1 LHLIGRKSNG
11 REEMCRKIIV
21 SLCLIICPVLAV
33 NTQGRDSDTDLRIG
47 LGFSTL
53 KQGNVFLVLSEYEL
67 DAKLSDY
74 FTVAPS
80 IVLNVV
86 DKWKSDSE
94 KLFQAN
100 MNVFLS
106 PFRNNRRNDFR
117 IGSGLSFYKF
127 NQPVIRSAFGFN
139 LIVEDSYSIND
150 RFFIGVKAFMQPYF
164 NRESSSGVLLKAGI
178 NL

>member
-1 LHLIGRKSNG
+1 
-11 REEMCRKIIV
+11 M
-21 SLCLIICPVLAV
+21 
-33 NTQGRDSDTDLRIG
+33 
-47 LGFSTL
+47 
-53 KQGNVFLVLSEYEL
+53 LSEYEL

-117 IGSGLSFYKF
+117 VGSGLSFYKF